1 MSGVVSFVLDKPT
14 HALVYWHS
22 ERVRRCIGLSSS
34 VIENVTHKRTA
45 MAPLLKRKRA
55 TAIVEYSDGILL
67 TLMRFMGA
75 SLPGGGVKPG
85 ESDEAAVIRE
95 LYEET
100 RLRAIQTVFLF
111 RHTSL
116 ANDHAVFWVVAD
128 GHPQPS
134 DEVDQLAYYR
144 PGLAIK
150 VSPETQTLLKHVY
163 QYKATHP
170 EVFSILNTTNPGSRD

>member
-1 MSGVVSFVLDKPT
+1 
-14 HALVYWHS
+14 
-22 ERVRRCIGLSSS
+22 
-34 VIENVTHKRTA
+34 
-45 MAPLLKRKRA
+45 MAPLVKRKRA
-55 TAIVEYSDGILL
+55 TAIVECPDGILL

-100 RLRAIQTVFLF
+100 RLRTIQTVFLF

-116 ANDHAVFWVVAD
+116 ANDHAVFWVLAD
-128 GHPQPS
+128 GHPQPAE
-134 DEVDQLAYYR
+134 EVDQLAYYR

-150 VSPETQTLLKHVY
+150 VSPETRTLLKHVY
-163 QYKATHP
+163 HYKATHP
-170 EVFSILNTTNPGSRD
+170 EVFHTLNTIHPGARI